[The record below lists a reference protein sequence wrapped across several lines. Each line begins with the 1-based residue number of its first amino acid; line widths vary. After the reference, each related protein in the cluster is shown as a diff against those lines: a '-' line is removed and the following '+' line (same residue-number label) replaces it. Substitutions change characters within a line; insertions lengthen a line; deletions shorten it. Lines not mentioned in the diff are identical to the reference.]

1 MLRTCADVAVVVA
14 EMAVV
19 FAVVGDDLSIQRL
32 LRLVLLWVLTCTEL
46 DLVFIEAVTD
56 ER

>member
-46 DLVFIEAVTD
+46 DLVFIEAVPD